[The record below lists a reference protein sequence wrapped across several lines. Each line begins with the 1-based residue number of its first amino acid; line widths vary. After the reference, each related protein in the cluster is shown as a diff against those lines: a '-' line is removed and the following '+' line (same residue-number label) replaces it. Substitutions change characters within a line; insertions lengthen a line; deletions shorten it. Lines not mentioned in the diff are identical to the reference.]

1 MSTTFSEILSGAMLF
16 MDDARWQEQLATN
29 PAQFYRAKSANVI
42 HAIPRFNCPPN
53 IQYYLTYESP
63 AYTDYEYTATEETS
77 VVHTGITGY
86 ELCTAG
92 HLEYIGSMPVFKQS
106 AQTYDPETGDV
117 TFEEPVPL
125 DFSLSFDFYSDGEF
139 HHDLDDNQ
147 KRILSLATA
156 VDWYFQ
162 FANDYLGI
170 ANLVVD
176 KSFSMKSPSEHIRA
190 NTERLRY
197 LQEQLRSELFAYEQ
211 RLYKVQT
218 VPANMLP
225 KI

>member
-1 MSTTFSEILSGAMLF
+1 MGTTFSEILTGAMLF
-16 MDDARWQEQLATN
+16 MEDARWQEQLATN

-53 IQYYLTYESP
+53 IQSYLTYQAP
-63 AYTDYEYTATEETS
+63 AYTDYEYTTTEETS
-77 VVHTGITGY
+77 VVNTGITGY

-92 HLEYIGSMPVFKQS
+92 YWTNMGSIPVFQAF
-106 AQTYDPETGDV
+106 AQTYNAETGDV
-117 TFEEPVPL
+117 TFSTPVSS
-125 DFSLSFDFYSDGEF
+125 DFTVSFDFYTDGVF
-139 HHDLDDNQ
+139 DNDLDDAQ

-176 KSFSMKSPSEHIRA
+176 KSFSMKSPAEHIRA

-211 RLYKVQT
+211 RLYKMQF
-218 VPANMLP
+218 VPTFALP

>member
-1 MSTTFSEILSGAMLF
+1 MGTAFAEILTGAMYF

-53 IQYYLTYESP
+53 IQEYLTYQAP
-63 AYTDYEYTATEETS
+63 AYTDYEFAPPTDTKVIS
-77 VVHTGITGY
+77 TGITGY

-92 HLEYIGSMPVFKQS
+92 WWESIGAIPLFRQS
-106 AQTYDPETGDV
+106 ACTYDKETGDV
-117 TFEEPVPL
+117 TFKNTVAAG
-125 DFSLSFDFYSDGEF
+125 FNMSFDFYTDGVFDNE
-139 HHDLDDNQ
+139 LDDAQ
-147 KRILSLATA
+147 KRILSLATM

-176 KSFSMKSPSEHIRA
+176 KSFSMKSPAEHIRA
-190 NTERLRY
+190 NTERLRE
-197 LQEQLRSELFAYEQ
+197 LQAQLRSELFAYEQ
-211 RLYKVQT
+211 RLYKMQFT
-218 VPANMLP
+218 SPTMLP

>member
-1 MSTTFSEILSGAMLF
+1 MGTTFADILTGAMCF
-16 MDDARWQEQLATN
+16 MEDARWQEQLAMN
-29 PAQFYRAKSANVI
+29 PAQFYRAKSAYVI
-42 HAIPRFNCPPN
+42 HAVPRFNCPPN
-53 IQYYLTYESP
+53 IQSYLTYQAPS
-63 AYTDYEYTATEETS
+63 YTDYQYAPPSETRVIS
-77 VVHTGITGY
+77 TGITGY

-92 HLEYIGSMPVFKQS
+92 WYDSVGSMPVFQQS
-106 AQTYDPETGDV
+106 QCTYDPETGDV
-117 TFEEPVPL
+117 TFDLPVAAN
-125 DFSLSFDFYSDGEF
+125 FTIYFDFYTDGVF
-139 HHDLDDNQ
+139 DHDLDENQ

-176 KSFSMKSPSEHIRA
+176 KSFNVKSPAEHIRA

-211 RLYKVQT
+211 RLFKMQFT
-218 VPANMLP
+218 PLMMLP
-225 KI
+225 TV

>member
-1 MSTTFSEILSGAMLF
+1 

-63 AYTDYEYTATEETS
+63 AYTDYEYTTTVETS

-92 HLEYIGSMPVFKQS
+92 EWRNIGSMPVFQAS
-106 AQTYDPETGDV
+106 QQTYDPETGDV
-117 TFEEPVPL
+117 TFAMPL
-125 DFSLSFDFYSDGEF
+125 GANFTVSFDFYSDGEF
-139 HHDLDDNQ
+139 DHDLDDNQ

-176 KSFSMKSPSEHIRA
+176 KSFSMKSPAEHIRA
-190 NTERLRY
+190 NTERLKY

-211 RLYKVQT
+211 RLYKMQT
-218 VPANMLP
+218 VPVNMLP

>member
-1 MSTTFSEILSGAMLF
+1 MGTTFREILSGAMYF
-16 MDDARWQEQLATN
+16 MEDARWKEQLASN

-63 AYTDYEYTATEETS
+63 AYTDYEYTTTAETR

-92 HLEYIGSMPVFKQS
+92 EWTNIGSMPVFRQS

-117 TFEEPVPL
+117 TF
-125 DFSLSFDFYSDGEF
+125 DMSLGANFTVSFDFYSDGEF

-147 KRILSLATA
+147 KRILSLAVA

-176 KSFSMKSPSEHIRA
+176 KSFAMKSPAEHIRA

-211 RLYKVQT
+211 RLYKMQT
-218 VPANMLP
+218 VPAFALP

>member
-1 MSTTFSEILSGAMLF
+1 MGTKFSEILTGAMLF
-16 MDDARWQEQLATN
+16 MDDARWQEQLASN

-63 AYTDYEYTATEETS
+63 AFTDYEYTAPEETS
-77 VVHTGITGY
+77 VVQTGITGY

-92 HLEYIGSMPVFKQS
+92 IWTNIGAMPVFQQS

-117 TFEEPVPL
+117 TFAMPISRE
-125 DFSLSFDFYSDGEF
+125 STICFDFYSDGEF
-139 HHDLDDNQ
+139 HHELDDAQ

-176 KSFSMKSPSEHIRA
+176 KSFSMKSPAEHIRA

-211 RLYKVQT
+211 RLYKINT